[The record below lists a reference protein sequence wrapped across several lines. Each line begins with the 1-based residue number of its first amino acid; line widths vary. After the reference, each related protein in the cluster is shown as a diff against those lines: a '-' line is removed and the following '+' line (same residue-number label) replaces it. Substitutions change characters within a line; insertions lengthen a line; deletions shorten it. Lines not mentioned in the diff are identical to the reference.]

1 MTRKLQARTLATR
14 DRLMAAGREVLA
26 VSGLAGLRTEEV
38 VLRAGTAKGT
48 FFAHF
53 PDRDHF
59 LAALLAERLTA
70 EFADLRAPDD
80 RNGLLA
86 LLERLYEAFAADA
99 ETVAL
104 LARFSG
110 PAGVGLGMDL
120 MICGL
125 IERLAEGIAGMQ
137 VRDQIGNP
145 AAPDLLAEAAMALV
159 FHAAASA
166 QCPAHGQQEAAR
178 ARAKLLLEQMTR
190 ALIWPQG

>member
-53 PDRDHF
+53 PDRDPF

-70 EFADLRAPDD
+70 EFADLCAPDD

-125 IERLAEGIAGMQ
+125 IERLAEGIEGMQ